1 MRRIIH
7 NAQQFTPA
15 IANEVLVGRYSAPIT
30 SVDVQPLGE
39 GVGLLSS
46 IGRATLGFGSLDLD
60 KEKSTTVIIKVVSQN
75 ENIEIAKGLNFYLNE
90 VNFYRDLAS
99 GCPIKS
105 PECLYAEIDPE
116 TQEFLLILEDFG
128 NEVAGDQLKGCESEV
143 LTLAFENAAK
153 MHAHFWE
160 RVDGIPWLSYHDD
173 EELTLFRRDA
183 IYKPS
188 FQPTL
193 NGFGELF
200 HGNLERTVARIGE
213 QFAELSAAAMSGP
226 QTLTH
231 GDYRID
237 NMLLPVR
244 EGQLEMIAVDWQNTR
259 GGNCTHDIAYFSA
272 QSCGP
277 ELRGETE
284 LASLRHYHDV
294 LIANGVKNYTF
305 DECLTH
311 YRLNLMLTMITPI
324 AVCGTLDSGNARG
337 EELGKIMLS
346 RSLAALES
354 MECDQLLN

>member
-1 MRRIIH
+1 MRRIIQ

-15 IANEVLVGRYSAPIT
+15 IANEVLAGKYSAPIT

-46 IGRATLGFGSLDLD
+46 IGRATLGFGTDS
-60 KEKSTTVIIKVVSQN
+60 ETNKSTTVIIKVVSQN
-75 ENIEIAKGLNFYLNE
+75 DNIEIAKGLNFYLNE
-90 VNFYRDLAS
+90 VNFYRDLAA

-128 NEVAGDQLKGCESEV
+128 TEVAGDQLEGCKPEL
-143 LTLAFENAAK
+143 LTLAFEGAAK
-153 MHAHFWE
+153 MHAHYWE
-160 RVDGIPWLSYHDD
+160 KVGDIPWLSYHDD
-173 EELTLFRRDA
+173 KELTLFRRDA
-183 IYKPS
+183 IYKPGI
-188 FQPTL
+188 QPTL
-193 NGFGELF
+193 DGFGELF
-200 HGNLERTVARIGE
+200 HGNLEQTVARIGE
-213 QFAELSAAAMSGP
+213 QFAELSTAAMSGP

-237 NMLLPVR
+237 NMLLPIR
-244 EGQLEMIAVDWQNTR
+244 DGQLEIVAVDWQNTR

-284 LASLRHYHDV
+284 LASLRHYYDV

-337 EELGKIMLS
+337 VELGKVMLS
-346 RSLAALES
+346 RSLAALET
-354 MECDQLLN
+354 MECDQLLK

>member
-1 MRRIIH
+1 MRRIIQ

-15 IANEVLVGRYSAPIT
+15 IANEVLAGRYSAPIT

-128 NEVAGDQLKGCESEV
+128 TEVAGDQLEGCKPEV
-143 LTLAFENAAK
+143 LTLAFEGAAK
-153 MHAHFWE
+153 MHAHYWE
-160 RVDGIPWLSYHDD
+160 KVGDIPWLSYHDD
-173 EELTLFRRDA
+173 EDLTLFRRDT

-188 FQPTL
+188 IQPTL
-193 NGFGELF
+193 DEFGEFF

-213 QFAELSAAAMSGP
+213 QFAEISTAAMSGP

-237 NMLLPVR
+237 NMLLPTR
-244 EGQLEMIAVDWQNTR
+244 GDKLEIVAVDWQNTR
-259 GGNCTHDIAYFSA
+259 GGNCTHDIAYFSS

-277 ELRGETE
+277 ELRGKTE

-294 LIANGVKNYTF
+294 LIDNGVKNYTF

-324 AVCGTLDSGNARG
+324 AVCGTLDSGNERG
-337 EELGKIMLS
+337 TELGKVMLS
-346 RSLAALES
+346 RSLAALET
-354 MECDQLLN
+354 MECDQLLK

>member
-1 MRRIIH
+1 MRRIIQ

-15 IANEVLVGRYSAPIT
+15 IANEVLAGRYSQPIT

-46 IGRATLGFGSLDLD
+46 IGRATLSFEAR
-60 KEKSTTVIIKVVSQN
+60 KPVTVIIKVVSQN
-75 ENIEIAKGLNFYLNE
+75 DNIEIAKGLNFYFNE
-90 VNFYRDLAS
+90 VNFYRDLAA

-105 PECLYAEIDPE
+105 PECLYAEIDPG

-128 NEVAGDQLKGCESEV
+128 TEVPGDQLKGCESEV
-143 LTLAFENAAK
+143 LTLAFEGAAK
-153 MHAHFWE
+153 MHAHYWE
-160 RVDGIPWLSYHDD
+160 KVDDIPWLTYHDD

-183 IYKPS
+183 IYKPGI
-188 FQPTL
+188 QPTL
-193 NGFGELF
+193 DGFGELF
-200 HGNLERTVARIGE
+200 HGNLEQTVARIGE
-213 QFAELSAAAMSGP
+213 QFAELSTAAMSGP

-237 NMLLPVR
+237 NMLLPTR
-244 EGQLEMIAVDWQNTR
+244 DGQLEIVAVDWQNTR

-294 LIANGVKNYTF
+294 LIAHGVKHYTF
-305 DECLTH
+305 DECLRH

-337 EELGKIMLS
+337 VELGKVMLS
-346 RSLAALES
+346 RSLAALET
-354 MECDQLLN
+354 MECDQLLK